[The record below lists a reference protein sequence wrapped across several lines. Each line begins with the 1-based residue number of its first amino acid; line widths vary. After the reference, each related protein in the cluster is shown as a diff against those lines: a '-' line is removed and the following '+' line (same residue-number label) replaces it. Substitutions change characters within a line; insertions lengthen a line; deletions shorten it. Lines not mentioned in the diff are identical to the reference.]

1 MVPVKNNSTSRVIS
15 KRINSKSAFTQDEL
29 KDIRDDYIKHI
40 EEPNW
45 KEYFMLVS
53 NIISSSLPNL
63 GKPYSIDV
71 FVQYQ
76 KKIHLL
82 KGPIIVIGR
91 KSNSDVKL
99 DSNNDQF
106 SRISAIIMFFQKKTV
121 VIDVGSLYGIKTLTR
136 TDNTKELEHSVSDI
150 RKPIIFDSSESF
162 TLKFGSD
169 DLDRELST
177 CLIKPKLCGSC
188 LTNVANVKYATC
200 GHSITCFKCSKNLLC
215 CPLCRKLLT
224 RIKDID

>member
-1 MVPVKNNSTSRVIS
+1 MFLKNNSTSRIIS
-15 KRINSKSAFTQDEL
+15 KRINSKSVFTQDEL
-29 KDIRDDYIKHI
+29 KNIRDDYVQHI

-45 KEYFMLVS
+45 KEYFMMVS

-76 KKIHLL
+76 KHIYLL

-91 KSNSDVKL
+91 KSQSDVKL
-99 DSNNDQF
+99 DPNNDQF

-136 TDNTKELEHSVSDI
+136 SNNDQLEHSISTE
-150 RKPIIFDSSESF
+150 RKPIVFDSSESF

-169 DLDRELST
+169 DLDKELSS
-177 CLIKPKLCGSC
+177 CLIKPKLCGNC
-188 LTNVANVKYATC
+188 LTNVVNVKYTTC
-200 GHSITCFKCSKNLLC
+200 GHTITCLKCSKNLLC
-215 CPLCRKLLT
+215 CPLCRKIIT
-224 RIKDID
+224 RVKEID